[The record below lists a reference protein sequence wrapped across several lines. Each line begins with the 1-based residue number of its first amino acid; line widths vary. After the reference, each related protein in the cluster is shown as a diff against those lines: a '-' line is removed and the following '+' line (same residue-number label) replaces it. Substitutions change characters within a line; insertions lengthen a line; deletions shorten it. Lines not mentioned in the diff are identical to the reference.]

1 MDNFANLL
9 DGFTTALQWQYLIY
23 AFLGVLV
30 GTAVG
35 VLPGIGPA
43 MTVALLLPLTFS
55 LDATAALITFAGIYY
70 GGMYGGSTTSI
81 LLNTPG
87 ESASIVTAL
96 EGNKMAKLGRG
107 AAALATAAIG
117 SFIAGTVATLGLTL
131 LAPVLAAWAVN
142 LAPADY
148 VALMVIAFITVG
160 ALLGSSV
167 WRGLSSLGIGLF
179 LGLVGTEILS
189 GQQRYTFGLLP
200 LADGIDVVLVAVGL
214 FAVGETLYVASRL
227 RHGPIALVPVTR
239 GWRNWMTRHDWQ
251 RSWKPWLRGTA
262 IGFPIGT
269 IPAGG
274 ADVATFLSYAAE
286 KKLSKHK
293 EQFGRGAIEGV
304 AGPEAANNAAA
315 AGVLVPLLT
324 LGLPTTATAA
334 IILSAFQSYGIQPG
348 PQLFQNQPALV
359 WALIASLYIGN
370 VMLLV
375 LNLPLVGIWVKLLQI
390 PRPYLYAGILTFA
403 ALGAYAVNFSTA
415 DIIILLVVGVVGY
428 FLRRFGYPI
437 APLVIGL
444 ILGPMAEAQLR
455 RALQLSQG
463 DLTALVTRPFAA
475 GCYIALALIIALGL
489 WLRRRQSRMERALE
503 SAAMGVGM
511 RASVAVDHMWE
522 EGQRPSDVRTSD
534 ITVVPD
540 EEKTK
545 SKPKTFPPRSRRKD
559 PDPPS

>member
-1 MDNFANLL
+1 MDNILSLMEGFA
-9 DGFTTALQWQYLIY
+9 TALQPQYLI
-23 AFLGVLV
+23 FGFIGVLV

-43 MTVALLLPLTFS
+43 MTVALLLPLTYT
-55 LDATAALITFAGIYY
+55 LDPTAALITFAGIYY

-107 AAALATAAIG
+107 AAALATAALG
-117 SFIAGTVATLGLTL
+117 SFVAGTIATLGLTM
-131 LAPVLAAWAVN
+131 LAPIIAAWAVN

-148 VALMVIAFITVG
+148 VALMVVAFITVG

-167 WRGLSSLGIGLF
+167 WRGLTSLGIGLF

-214 FAVGETLYVASRL
+214 FAVGETLYVASRM
-227 RHGPIALVPVTR
+227 RHGRIALVPVTR
-239 GWRNWMTRHDWQ
+239 GWRSWMTKDDWR

-274 ADVATFLSYAAE
+274 ADVATFLSYASE

-293 EQFGRGAIEGV
+293 DQFGRGAIEGV
-304 AGPEAANNAAA
+304 AGPESANNAAA

-348 PQLFQNQPALV
+348 PQLFTNQPALV

-370 VMLLV
+370 VMLLI

-403 ALGAYAVNFSTA
+403 VLGAYAVNFAVA
-415 DIIILLVVGVVGY
+415 DIVILLFVGVLGY

-463 DLTALVTRPFAA
+463 DLSALFLSPFAA
-475 GCYIALALIIALGL
+475 VCYIALILIIALGL
-489 WLRRRQSRMERALE
+489 WLRRRQSRLERTLAAAAAADTSL
-503 SAAMGVGM
+503 SAAVNQAWDAG
-511 RASVAVDHMWE
+511 E
-522 EGQRPSDVRTSD
+522 RPTDVKTSD
-534 ITVVPD
+534 IRVQAPA
-540 EEKTK
+540 EE
-545 SKPKTFPPRSRRKD
+545 PPTEKGSRRRGGR
-559 PDPPS
+559 